1 MNHKVVRVLE
11 WYEKDP
17 GDCLIGEEVLLG
29 VTLEELQEI
38 FEIEKSNPM
47 YDCYK
52 VEIKEANKLQNF
64 IKTKIDTEQYNY
76 FVAVR

>member
-1 MNHKVVRVLE
+1 MNHKSVRVLE

-17 GDCLIGEEVLLG
+17 GDRLVGEEVLL
-29 VTLEELQEI
+29 VITLEELQEI
-38 FEIEKSNPM
+38 FEIEKNNPM

-52 VEIKEANKLQNF
+52 VEMKEANKLLKF
-64 IKTKIDTEQYNY
+64 IKTEINAEQYDY